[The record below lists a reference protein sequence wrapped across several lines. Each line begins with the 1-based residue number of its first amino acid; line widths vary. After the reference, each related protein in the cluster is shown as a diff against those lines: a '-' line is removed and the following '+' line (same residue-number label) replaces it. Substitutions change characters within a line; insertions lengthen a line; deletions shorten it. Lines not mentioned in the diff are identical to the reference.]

1 MKRGWK
7 ILSWSE
13 NGAIILFSD
22 GEMMEIR
29 SDGRT
34 GYGWVEEYIEIMS
47 LHHKGQILAADGIL
61 QRLLGS
67 KYAVVKTFRRIYL
80 SHLTIISMR
89 CAFTPGRNGLHYDGK
104 GDFRFSHTPCP
115 IRPVCPFNGFRSDSD
130 PKGPFGCNPIYETG
144 LTPRQVE
151 VARMLVESPLEL
163 SEIADVLHLTEGRI
177 RNIASEIYDAMGV
190 KSRLELMFFLKG
202 KRLG

>member
-1 MKRGWK
+1 
-7 ILSWSE
+7 
-13 NGAIILFSD
+13 
-22 GEMMEIR
+22 MEIR
-29 SDGRT
+29 SDGQT
-34 GYGWVEEYIEIMS
+34 GYGWVEEYIEVMS

-61 QRLLGS
+61 QRLFGS

-80 SHLTIISMR
+80 SHLAIISMG
-89 CAFTPGRNGLHYDGK
+89 CAFTPGTDGLNYDGK
-104 GDFRFSHTPCP
+104 GDFRFSLTPCP
-115 IRPVCPFNGFRSDSD
+115 IRPICPFNGFRSDQN

-151 VARMLVESPLEL
+151 VARMLVDSLLEL

-190 KSRLELMFFLKG
+190 KNRLELMALLKG
-202 KRLG
+202 KILG